1 MNIFQKFY
9 YYTYSL
15 FFCLRFLPFNQAVKI
30 PILVS
35 PNIKI
40 GRMGRGRIILEGTIR
55 HSRIILGLP
64 GAEGRAFQKTMI
76 SIHKDCHLTFRGNAT
91 LAEGTRIIIKRGNL
105 SIGKH
110 FFCNCNCIFDCTD
123 IIEIGNDNMYGW
135 NISFD
140 NTDGHTIY
148 DNCKKKDNRGSI
160 KIGHHVWI
168 ASYCNIF
175 KNTEIADNCVV
186 AQNSLVSQKF
196 SNPNYLIGG
205 IPAKELKGNINW
217 TRK

>member
-1 MNIFQKFY
+1 MTFFQRIY
-9 YYTYSL
+9 YYSYSI
-15 FFCLRFLPFNQAVKI
+15 FFCLRYLPFQQAIKI

-35 PNIKI
+35 PKIKI
-40 GRMGRGRIILEGTIR
+40 GTLKRGRIVLEGTIR

-76 SIHKDCHLTFRGNAT
+76 SIHKGCHLIFQGNAT
-91 LAEGTRIIIKRGNL
+91 LAEGTRIIIRKGVI

-110 FFCNCNCIFDCTD
+110 FFCNCNCIFDCSD
-123 IIEIGNDNMYGW
+123 NIDIGNDNMYGW
-135 NISFD
+135 NISFN
-140 NTDGHTIY
+140 NTDGHTFY
-148 DNCKKKDNRGSI
+148 DNGKKKDNHGPI
-160 KIGHHVWI
+160 KIGNHVWI
-168 ASYCNIF
+168 ASYCNVF

-196 SNPNYLIGG
+196 YNPNYLIGG